1 VQDRILCREKGQ
13 INAKGFSRPIPVYQV
28 VDFRKDLGARRA
40 FTELDVEGFSMSL
53 DMEKVKNYD
62 KDRIVDMLEKVKQS
76 ILNKDI

>member
-1 VQDRILCREKGQ
+1 
-13 INAKGFSRPIPVYQV
+13 
-28 VDFRKDLGARRA
+28 LGARRA